1 MRSRE
6 VGHAARMEG
15 ERQMELCATAAESRE
30 EGFGER
36 AYHFIVDYVS
46 RFGGEGV
53 PGEQVTLA
61 AKSAGIV
68 PHDDRAFGS
77 AYQEAQL

>member
-15 ERQMELCATAAESRE
+15 ERQMELCATAAER
-30 EGFGER
+30 
-36 AYHFIVDYVS
+36 
-46 RFGGEGV
+46 
-53 PGEQVTLA
+53 
-61 AKSAGIV
+61 IV

-77 AYQEAQL
+77 AYQKALRRGEIRVVGHCRRLTVWRDLYGVDVSQREEAQL